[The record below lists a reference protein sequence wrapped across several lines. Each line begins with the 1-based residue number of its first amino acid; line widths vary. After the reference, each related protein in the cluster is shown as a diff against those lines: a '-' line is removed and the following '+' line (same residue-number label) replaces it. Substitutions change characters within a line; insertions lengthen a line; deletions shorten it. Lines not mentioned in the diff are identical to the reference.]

1 MLDLTLPLGEDLPQF
16 PGSPQPHM
24 VRWAEPGRDGY
35 SMEVLAAST
44 HAGTHIDAPS
54 HFARGGASVD
64 RIPLS
69 RLVRRPAVLVC
80 ARRGPGGSI
89 GRGDLES
96 FEAESGRVEPG
107 TAVVLFTGWQ
117 SHLRRGDFFT
127 RNPGLTRGA
136 ARLLA
141 SRRPCFVGTD
151 APSID
156 RGGDSSFAAHR
167 ELLGRGVPVV
177 ENLANLERLKRGSFE
192 ITVMPA
198 RLKGASGAPV
208 RAAAERRASAGPARF
223 CKD

>member
-1 MLDLTLPLGEDLPQF
+1 MLYLTLPLGEQTPQF
-16 PGSPQPHM
+16 PGSPQPHV
-24 VRWAEPGRDGY
+24 VRWARLGRDGY

-54 HFARGGASVD
+54 HFAKGGASVD

-89 GRGDLES
+89 DRADLES
-96 FEAESGRVEPG
+96 FEAGGGRVAPG

-117 SHLRRGDFFT
+117 SHLRRPDFFT
-127 RNPGLTRGA
+127 RNPGLTRAA

-141 SRRPCFVGTD
+141 SRRPCLVGTD

-156 RGGDSSFAAHR
+156 SGGDAGFPAHR

-177 ENLANLERLKRGSFE
+177 ENLANLERLKCGSFE

-208 RAAAERRASAGPARF
+208 RAAAECDA
-223 CKD
+223 

>member
-1 MLDLTLPLGEDLPQF
+1 MLDLTLPLGEDTPQF
-16 PGSPQPHM
+16 PGSPRPHM
-24 VRWAEPGRDGY
+24 VRWAEQARDGY
-35 SMEVLAAST
+35 SMEVMAAST

-80 ARRGPGGSI
+80 ARRGPGGSV
-89 GRGDLES
+89 GAGDIES
-96 FEAESGRVEPG
+96 FEAESGRIG
-107 TAVVLFTGWQ
+107 RGAAVVLFTGWQ
-117 SHLRRGDFFT
+117 SHLRRADFFT
-127 RNPGLTRGA
+127 RNPGLTRAA

-141 SRRPCFVGTD
+141 SRRPCLVGTD

-156 RGGDSSFAAHR
+156 RGGDAGFPAHR

-177 ENLANLERLKRGSFE
+177 ENLANLERLKCGSFE

-208 RAAAERRASAGPARF
+208 RAAAECDA
-223 CKD
+223 